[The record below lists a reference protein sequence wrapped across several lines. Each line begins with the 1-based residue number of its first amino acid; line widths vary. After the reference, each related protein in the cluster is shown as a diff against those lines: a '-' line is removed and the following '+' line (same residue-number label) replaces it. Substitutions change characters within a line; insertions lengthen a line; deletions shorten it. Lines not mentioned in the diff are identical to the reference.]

1 MRDWH
6 QWHKMLRDRC
16 ARLVRDAAAIGARWC
31 EIARDAARS
40 VRDGGRSV
48 RVPRNLV
55 SVRECHVTCT
65 DTHITHR
72 WRKEAAQTKCT
83 LRKKIAQ
90 GSARGQCPVVLY
102 ERKGGREQQDGGR
115 AEKRSGQKAAGRN
128 RKRPSYVGGTE
139 SSVKNLNM

>member
-1 MRDWH
+1 MVRDWH

-40 VRDGGRSV
+40 VRDGVRSV
-48 RVPRNLV
+48 RVPRNQV
-55 SVRECHVTCT
+55 SARECHVTCT

-83 LRKKIAQ
+83 LRKNAQ
-90 GSARGQCPVVLY
+90 GSARGQCPVLSY
-102 ERKGGREQQDGGR
+102 EADGGRRAQQEGAAGGRE
-115 AEKRSGQKAAGRN
+115 EKTTGTQKRRLSRRREESLKSHPN
-128 RKRPSYVGGTE
+128 RYR
-139 SSVKNLNM
+139 

>member
-1 MRDWH
+1 
-6 QWHKMLRDRC
+6 MLRDRC

-40 VRDGGRSV
+40 VRDGVRSV

-55 SVRECHVTCT
+55 SVRDCHVTCT

-83 LRKKIAQ
+83 LRKNAQ

-115 AEKRSGQKAAGRN
+115 AEKRSGQKAAGSRGP
-128 RKRPSYVGGTE
+128 KQAKEISLFIID
-139 SSVKNLNM
+139 SSNLPATGQEAFDP